1 MTDSIELDMRDCVED
16 VERLY
21 KMESSRRI
29 DLSRRLHEL
38 FRLRHCLVVTC
49 TRVLYFSD
57 GDGQAPIEGLL
68 RALHL
73 DLLRGKARAV
83 RRSGDDAVKH
93 LYELSL
99 GITSPLYGEDT
110 IVGQIGQAVRTS
122 EECGT
127 CSAFLSRLFRD
138 VVAFSREMHGKY
150 RIRTFSDEIPLR
162 VAAGL
167 GKVRSVLVVGS
178 GELARMVGA
187 ALVEKGIDVG
197 MTLRDAEKTFL
208 LPVGAKGI
216 AYDERKAHVP
226 SYDAVVSAS
235 SGLYHTFEKED
246 APLFSGRILFDGADL
261 SAMDK
266 KELLSFRRSKISMVF
281 QSFGLMSHRNVL
293 GNVAYGLEI
302 RGMPKAEREARA
314 MEMISMVGLKGWEGQ
329 SCGQLSGGMRQR
341 VGIARALANDP
352 EVLLMDEPF
361 SALDPLVR
369 RDMQFELLQIQRK
382 LQKTVVFIT
391 HDMDEAFKLG
401 DTVAIMRDGKVIQV
415 DTPEGMSTHPADDY
429 VREFTGSANKSK
441 VTSVQNIMITPS
453 SLARLK
459 DGPGLAIKEMRKN
472 ALSTVYV
479 VDDRLCLVGILTI
492 RDAIHAQREG
502 LMIRDV
508 VRHDVQTTS
517 PDTLVADIMPM
528 AAEAA
533 YPIAVVDGE
542 NHLKGIVTKAS
553 VLSSLI

>member
-246 APLFSGRILFDGADL
+246 APLFSGRILFDLAVPYDIPAELGPIRLEDL
-261 SAMDK
+261 DIK
-266 KELLSFRRSKISMVF
+266 
-281 QSFGLMSHRNVL
+281 
-293 GNVAYGLEI
+293 
-302 RGMPKAEREARA
+302 
-314 MEMISMVGLKGWEGQ
+314 
-329 SCGQLSGGMRQR
+329 
-341 VGIARALANDP
+341 
-352 EVLLMDEPF
+352 DE
-361 SALDPLVR
+361 
-369 RDMQFELLQIQRK
+369 QRK
-382 LQKTVVFIT
+382 ET
-391 HDMDEAFKLG
+391 EAKLG
-401 DTVAIMRDGKVIQV
+401 EEIDSRLERFYSRMAMSGKVIRA
-415 DTPEGMSTHPADDY
+415 E
-429 VREFTGSANKSK
+429 
-441 VTSVQNIMITPS
+441 
-453 SLARLK
+453 
-459 DGPGLAIKEMRKN
+459 
-472 ALSTVYV
+472 ALSLEVRRRIYSSV
-479 VDDRLCLVGILTI
+479 CSLDISPESRLELLERISEC
-492 RDAIHAQREG
+492 
-502 LMIRDV
+502 
-508 VRHDVQTTS
+508 VRK
-517 PDTLVADIMPM
+517 ADI
-528 AAEAA
+528 AISCEEEQ
-533 YPIAVVDGE
+533 GE
-542 NHLKGIVTKAS
+542 KH
-553 VLSSLI
+553 